1 MFFFC
6 SIKQCSIFFIT
17 CRNKGGGH
25 KRLYRLIEFRRLK
38 FGIKAKIHAIEYDPN
53 RNCRI
58 ALLYYTNG
66 DKSYILSP
74 LNLYKGDVVISNF
87 VASIKIG
94 NSMPLANIPPGTF
107 INSLEFQVLFSDNY
121 YKILK
126 WFFQLIEK
134 FIVQVYFLTI

>member
-1 MFFFC
+1 M
-6 SIKQCSIFFIT
+6 
-17 CRNKGGGH
+17 
-25 KRLYRLIEFRRLK
+25 IEFRRLK

-126 WFFQLIEK
+126 WFF
-134 FIVQVYFLTI
+134 